1 MPEEWPQNSV
11 LPRQAMPAAREL
23 LCRDRRLLLDGTPHV
38 VGILNVTDDS
48 FFDGGQHNSLSAAV
62 SHARLLVA
70 EGASV
75 IDIGGQ
81 STRPGYVEVG
91 PDEEIRRVIP
101 VIREL
106 VRHVAVPLSIDTY
119 HATVAD
125 AALQAGAHIV
135 NDVHGL
141 QHDPAMAPVIARH
154 GAAAI
159 LMHND
164 PAFRETP
171 GDVIE
176 NIKSFLTRSLALAAA
191 AGIDPARI
199 ILDPG
204 IGFGKT
210 QPQNLAILARL
221 SELHALGHPIL
232 LGASRKSVI
241 SHVLDLPPDERLEGT
256 LALTALAVGQ
266 GVQFHRVHD
275 VRANHR
281 AALMSAAIRDAL
293 ASGSQL

>member
-1 MPEEWPQNSV
+1 MP
-11 LPRQAMPAAREL
+11 LPARTL
-23 LCRDRRLLLDGTPHV
+23 LCRDRRLLLDGPPHI

-48 FFDGGQHNSLSAAV
+48 FFDGGRHDRLSSAV

-91 PDEEIRRVIP
+91 PDEEIRRVVP

-106 VRHVAVPLSIDTY
+106 VRHVATPLSIDTY
-119 HATVAD
+119 HASVAE
-125 AALQAGAHIV
+125 AALAAGAHIV
-135 NDVHGL
+135 NDIHGL
-141 QHDPAMAPVIARH
+141 QRDPAMAAVIARH
-154 GAAAI
+154 GAAVI

-164 PAFRETP
+164 AGFREAT
-171 GDVIE
+171 GDLVARL
-176 NIKSFLTRSLALAAA
+176 SAFFARTLALAAA

-204 IGFGKT
+204 IGFAKT
-210 QPQNLAILARL
+210 QPQNLELLARL
-221 SELHALGHPIL
+221 SELHALGHPLL
-232 LGASRKSVI
+232 LGVSRKSVI
-241 SHVLDLPPDERLEGT
+241 SHVLDLPADERLEGT
-256 LALTALAVGQ
+256 LAVTALAVAQ

-281 AALMSAAIRDAL
+281 AALMAAAL
-293 ASGSQL
+293 RLP

>member
-1 MPEEWPQNSV
+1 MPT
-11 LPRQAMPAAREL
+11 ATREL
-23 LCRDRRLLLDGTPHV
+23 LCRDRRLVLEDCAPHL

-48 FFDGGQHNSLSAAV
+48 FFDGGRHPNLPAAV

-70 EGASV
+70 QGATV
-75 IDIGGQ
+75 IDVGGQ

-91 PDEEIRRVIP
+91 PDEEIRRVVP

-106 VRHVAVPLSIDTY
+106 VRHTAAPISIDTY
-119 HATVAD
+119 HAAVAD
-125 AALQAGAHIV
+125 AALSAGAHIV

-141 QHDPAMAPVIARH
+141 QRDPLMASVIAKH
-154 GAAAI
+154 QAAAI

-164 PAFRETP
+164 PSLRDSSA
-171 GDVIE
+171 DVIAS
-176 NIKSFLTRSLALAAA
+176 IKTFLTRTLAIASA

-210 QPQNLAILARL
+210 QPQNLQILARL
-221 SELHALGHPIL
+221 SELHALGLPLL
-232 LGASRKSVI
+232 LGVSRKSVI
-241 SHVLDLPPDERLEGT
+241 SHVLDLPPEDRLEGT
-256 LALTALAVGQ
+256 LALTALAVSQ

-275 VRANHR
+275 VEANSR
-281 AALMSAAIRDAL
+281 AARISAAVRDAR
-293 ASGSQL
+293 

>member
-1 MPEEWPQNSV
+1 MSSF
-11 LPRQAMPAAREL
+11 REF
-23 LCRDRRLLLDGTPHV
+23 LCRDRRLPLDGQPHLI
-38 VGILNVTDDS
+38 GILNVTDDS
-48 FFDGGQHNSLSAAV
+48 FFDGGRHQNLPTAV

-70 EGASV
+70 EGACM
-75 IDIGGQ
+75 IDVGGQ
-81 STRPGYVEVG
+81 STRPGYTEVG

-119 HATVAD
+119 HAAVAE
-125 AALQAGAHIV
+125 AALEAGAHLV

-141 QHDPAMAPVIARH
+141 QRDPAMAAVIARH

-164 PAFRETP
+164 AGFREVQ
-171 GDVIE
+171 GDVIAHL
-176 NIKSFLTRSLALAAA
+176 KTFLQRTLTLADT
-191 AGIDPARI
+191 AGIPRDRI

-204 IGFGKT
+204 IGFAKT
-210 QPQNLAILARL
+210 QRQNLTILARL
-221 SELHALGHPIL
+221 SELHELGCPLL
-232 LGASRKSVI
+232 LGISRKSVI

-256 LALTALAVGQ
+256 LALTALAVSQ

-275 VRANHR
+275 VQANAR
-281 AALMSAAIRDAL
+281 AARMAAAL
-293 ASGSQL
+293 KNPSRCA

>member
-1 MPEEWPQNSV
+1 MPA
-11 LPRQAMPAAREL
+11 PRQL
-23 LCRDRRLLLDGTPHV
+23 HCRDRVLLLDGTPHL

-48 FFDGGQHNSLSAAV
+48 FFDGGQHNNLPAAV
-62 SHARLLVA
+62 SHARLLIA

-91 PDEEIRRVIP
+91 PEEEIRRVVP

-106 VRHVAVPLSIDTY
+106 VKHVAAPLSIDTY
-119 HATVAD
+119 HAAVAD
-125 AALQAGAHIV
+125 AALSAGAHIV

-141 QHDPAMAPVIARH
+141 QRDPSMASVIARH

-164 PAFRETP
+164 AAFRDAP
-171 GDVIE
+171 GDVMD
-176 NIKSFLTRSLALAAA
+176 NLKTFLTRTLDLARA

-210 QPQNLAILARL
+210 QPQNLAILAHL
-221 SELHALGHPIL
+221 SELHDLGHPLL
-232 LGASRKSVI
+232 LGISRKSVI

-256 LALTALAVGQ
+256 LALTALAVSQ

-275 VRANHR
+275 VEANHR
-281 AALMSAAIRDAL
+281 AALMSAAVRL
-293 ASGSQL
+293 P

>member
-1 MPEEWPQNSV
+1 MTPP
-11 LPRQAMPAAREL
+11 AREL
-23 LCRDRRLLLDGTPHV
+23 LCRDRRLILDGTPHI

-48 FFDGGQHNSLSAAV
+48 FFDGGQHYSIPAAV

-91 PDEEIRRVIP
+91 PDEEIRRVVP
-101 VIREL
+101 VIKEL
-106 VRHVAVPLSIDTY
+106 VRHVAAPLSIDTY
-119 HATVAD
+119 HAAVAD
-125 AALQAGAHIV
+125 AALAAGAHIV

-141 QHDPAMAPVIARH
+141 QRDPAMAGVIARH

-164 PAFRETP
+164 PEFRTAP

-176 NIKSFLTRSLALAAA
+176 NIKTFLLRSLALATA

-204 IGFGKT
+204 IGFAKT

-221 SELHALGHPIL
+221 SDLHALGHPLL
-232 LGASRKSVI
+232 LGASRKTVI

-256 LALTALAVGQ
+256 LAITALAVSQ

-275 VRANHR
+275 VLANHR
-281 AALMSAAIRDAL
+281 AALMAAAIRTV
-293 ASGSQL
+293 G

>member
-1 MPEEWPQNSV
+1 MSS
-11 LPRQAMPAAREL
+11 AREF
-23 LCRDRRLLLDGTPHV
+23 LCRNRRLLLNGTPHI

-48 FFDGGQHNSLSAAV
+48 FFDGGQHNSLPAAV

-70 EGASV
+70 EGASI

-91 PDEEIRRVIP
+91 PDEEIRRVVP

-106 VRHVAVPLSIDTY
+106 VRHVAAPLSIDTY
-119 HATVAD
+119 HAAVAD
-125 AALQAGAHIV
+125 AALEAGAHIV

-141 QHDPAMAPVIARH
+141 QRDSAMPGVIARH

-164 PAFRETP
+164 ADFRTAS
-171 GDVIE
+171 GDIIE
-176 NIKSFLTRSLALAAA
+176 NIKIFLTRTLALACT

-204 IGFGKT
+204 IGFAKT
-210 QPQNLAILARL
+210 QPQNLEILARL
-221 SELHALGHPIL
+221 SELHALGCPLL

-256 LALTALAVGQ
+256 LAVTALAVSQ

-275 VRANHR
+275 VSANHR
-281 AALMSAAIRDAL
+281 AALMAAAVRH
-293 ASGSQL
+293 ASR

>member
-1 MPEEWPQNSV
+1 MPDRTSFSFLLIFLFFPSV
-11 LPRQAMPAAREL
+11 PALLEL
-23 LCRDRRLLLDGTPHV
+23 LCRDRRLPLDGTPHI

-48 FFDGGQHNSLSAAV
+48 FFDGGQHNSLSAAL

-91 PDEEIRRVIP
+91 PEEEIRRVLP

-119 HATVAD
+119 HAAVAD
-125 AALQAGAHIV
+125 AALEAGAHIV

-141 QHDPAMAPVIARH
+141 QRDPNMAEVIARH

-164 PAFRETP
+164 ADFRTTP

-176 NIKSFLTRSLALAAA
+176 NLKPFLARSLALAAA
-191 AGIDPARI
+191 AGIDPARV

-204 IGFGKT
+204 IGFAKT

-221 SELHALGHPIL
+221 SELHVLGHPLL

-241 SHVLDLPPDERLEGT
+241 SHVLDLPPNERLEGT
-256 LALTALAVGQ
+256 LALTALAVSQ

-275 VRANHR
+275 VSANHR
-281 AALMSAAIRDAL
+281 AALMAAAVRN
-293 ASGSQL
+293 SR

>member
-1 MPEEWPQNSV
+1 MHSPT
-11 LPRQAMPAAREL
+11 RDL
-23 LCRDRRLLLDGTPHV
+23 LCRDRRLILDGTPHL

-48 FFDGGQHNSLSAAV
+48 FFDGGQHNSFAAAV

-91 PDEEIRRVIP
+91 PDEEIRRVVP

-106 VRHVAVPLSIDTY
+106 VRHVAAPLSIDTY
-119 HATVAD
+119 HAAVAD
-125 AALQAGAHIV
+125 AALAAGAHIV
-135 NDVHGL
+135 NDIHGL
-141 QHDPAMAPVIARH
+141 QRDPAMAGVIARH

-164 PAFRETP
+164 AAFRQTP
-171 GDVIE
+171 GDVIDK
-176 NIKSFLTRSLALAAA
+176 IKIFLTHSLAIADS
-191 AGIDPARI
+191 AGIDLHRV

-204 IGFGKT
+204 IGFAKT
-210 QPQNLAILARL
+210 QPQNLEILARL
-221 SELHALGHPIL
+221 SELHVLARPLL
-232 LGASRKSVI
+232 LGVSRKSVI

-256 LALTALAVGQ
+256 LALTALAVSQ

-281 AALMSAAIRDAL
+281 AALMASAVLFRSRL
-293 ASGSQL
+293 